1 MKRTLLIGLIAL
13 NLNACKKAD
22 PNAGKTKIEY
32 KYTAD
37 VSDTYGIS
45 YLDENND
52 PQYIIFTGTSYDK
65 VIYTNRAMGF
75 KFAQLT
81 ITTTTLPTYTIHGS
95 ASIYCNGKVSQD
107 NETLSNGNGG
117 SFMVTFPLFN

>member
-1 MKRTLLIGLIAL
+1 MKKIMLIGLIAL
-13 NLNACKKAD
+13 SSNACKKAD

-37 VSDTYGIS
+37 VSDTYEVS

-52 PQYIIFTGTSYDK
+52 PQGGTFTGTTYDK
-65 VIYTNRAMGF
+65 VIYTDQAMGF

-81 ITTTTLPTYTIHGS
+81 IVTTALPTYTIHGS
-95 ASIYCNGKVSQD
+95 ASIYCNGKISQD
-107 NETLSNGNGG
+107 NETLSNGGG
-117 SFMVTFPLFN
+117 NSLTVTFPLFK